1 MFLSSVILPLHISNH
16 QLQALAQVLRVPQ
29 AELLELQPEQ
39 RQLELLEL
47 LLAQ

>member
-29 AELLELQPEQ
+29 AEQ